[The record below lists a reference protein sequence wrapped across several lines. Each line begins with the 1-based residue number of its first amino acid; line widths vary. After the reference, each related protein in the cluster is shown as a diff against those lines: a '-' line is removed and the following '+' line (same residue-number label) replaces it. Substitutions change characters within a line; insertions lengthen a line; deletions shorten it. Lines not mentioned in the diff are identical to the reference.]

1 MNAASAEQ
9 LDVIGALA
17 AGLVAGGQRVGLGSG
32 KAALA
37 FVRALGRR
45 VRAENL
51 QILGV
56 PTSEETRRIARE
68 IGIPL
73 ATLGDVDA
81 LDITV
86 DGADEVDPALHLIKG
101 GGGHLA
107 REKVVA
113 SISRRFVI
121 VVGGE
126 KLVPQLG
133 WKFPVFLEVLEFA
146 QAVVT
151 RRMEALGAVV
161 APRKNADGSLYRTD
175 NGNPYLHCQFPAGGL
190 GDVRAL
196 DAALHSMPGVIE
208 TALFI
213 GMAHEVIVAQGD
225 GRVERKMREG

>member
-1 MNAASAEQ
+1 MAVASAEQ
-9 LDVIGALA
+9 LDGIGALA

-45 VRAENL
+45 VREERL
-51 QILGV
+51 EIIGV
-56 PTSEETRRIARE
+56 PTSVETERVARGL
-68 IGIPL
+68 GIPL
-73 ATLGDVDA
+73 ATLNDMEA

-86 DGADEVDPALHLIKG
+86 DGADEVDPALNLIKG

-113 SISRRFVI
+113 SISRRYVI

-146 QAVVT
+146 RAVVT

-161 APRKNADGSLYRTD
+161 TPRKNADGSIYRTD
-175 NGNPYLHCQFPAGGL
+175 NGNPYLHCQFPTGGL
-190 GDVRAL
+190 ADARAL
-196 DAALHSMPGVIE
+196 DAALHALPGVIE
-208 TALFI
+208 TALFV
-213 GMAHEVIVAQGD
+213 GMAQEVIVAHGD
-225 GRVERKMREG
+225 GRVERKKREG